1 MRGVRLLA
9 ALFGVLFACVVVL
22 ALRRAWIVAR
32 APRSAGSAI
41 PPLSHAQEATRP
53 PEPVTRAPAATPALE
68 GIDLTRISVDA
79 QGVAVPINGG
89 TARLTLNADLQVTA
103 TALVASAEAREA
115 AVVLMD
121 VATGRVLAYASH
133 VDDGPA
139 RDLCVE
145 ATAPSASLFKI
156 VTAAA
161 LIEDAHLGPTTKQC
175 YSGGARRVF
184 PADLVDDPARDR
196 WCATLAV
203 AMGRSLNTVFARL
216 AAQYLVP
223 KQIDEMAH
231 RFGYGKALEFDVPV
245 QTSTVHVPS
254 EPLEFARTAA
264 GFWNS
269 TLSPLEAAEMSAIVA
284 RGGETVRPRIVD
296 SVVGPSN
303 TVLWTAPE
311 EAAAH
316 RVLERETAEALAE
329 MMTHTVTEG
338 TSRRAFHDAKGQPFL
353 PGMSV
358 AGKTGT
364 LTEPNARR
372 YYTWFSGFAPATPT
386 PGVAQVAIAALV
398 INGSVWKIKANV
410 LARDVLRA
418 YFASQGTERVS
429 RPVEGPV
436 ARSARRR

>member
-9 ALFGVLFACVVVL
+9 ALFGALIACVAML
-22 ALRRAWIVAR
+22 ALRHAWTASRTSRSPESVTPPLAQTQE
-32 APRSAGSAI
+32 APRS
-41 PPLSHAQEATRP
+41 
-53 PEPVTRAPAATPALE
+53 PEPGPHAPAVTPALE
-68 GIDLTRISVDA
+68 SIDLTRLATDE
-79 QGVAVPINGG
+79 QGVAVPVTGG
-89 TARLTLNADLQVTA
+89 MARLTLDADLQNTA
-103 TALVASAEAREA
+103 ASLVAAAQAREA

-121 VATGRVLAYASH
+121 VATGRILAYASH
-133 VDDGPA
+133 VEDGPA

-161 LIEDAHLGPTTKQC
+161 LIEDAHLGPTTRQC

-184 PADLVDDPARDR
+184 SADLVDDPARDR

-223 KQIDEMAH
+223 RQVDEMAH
-231 RFGYGKALEFDVPV
+231 RFGYGRPLEFDVPV
-245 QTSTVHVPS
+245 QASAVHVPK

-284 RGGETVRPRIVD
+284 RGGETIRPRIVD
-296 SVVGPSN
+296 SIVGPSN
-303 TVLWTAPE
+303 TILWTAPE
-311 EAAAH
+311 EASAH
-316 RVLERETAEALAE
+316 RVLERETAEAVAE

-353 PGMSV
+353 PGVTV

-364 LTEPNARR
+364 LADAGARR
-372 YYTWFSGFAPATPT
+372 YYTWFSGFAPATPS
-386 PGVAQVAIAALV
+386 PGTAQVAIAALV
-398 INGSVWKIKANV
+398 INGPVWKIKANV

-429 RPVEGPV
+429 RPGEGPI
-436 ARSARRR
+436 ARSARR